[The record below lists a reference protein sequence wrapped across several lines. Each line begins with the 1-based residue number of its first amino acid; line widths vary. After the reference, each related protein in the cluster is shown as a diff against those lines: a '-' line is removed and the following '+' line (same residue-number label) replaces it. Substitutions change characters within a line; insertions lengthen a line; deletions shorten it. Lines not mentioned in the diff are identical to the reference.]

1 MVSPD
6 EIDDQL
12 EPEVK
17 DEMKKYGQVNK
28 VVIFRVCFCSKEKG
42 RPPAV
47 FEAEQMVKCA
57 KFFVELWQCCNYSR
71 QFIHTCFQ
79 LLQASDDEA
88 VRIFIEFT
96 NVGQAIKAF
105 VDLNGRFF
113 GGRSI
118 KASFYDLEAYN
129 ANQFGR

>member
-1 MVSPD
+1 M
-6 EIDDQL
+6 QNL
-12 EPEVK
+12 CK
-17 DEMKKYGQVNK
+17 LW
-28 VVIFRVCFCSKEKG
+28 CFSFSMRNG
-42 RPPAV
+42 LIYA
-47 FEAEQMVKCA
+47 
-57 KFFVELWQCCNYSR
+57 Y
-71 QFIHTCFQ
+71 FQ

-88 VRIFIEFT
+88 VRIFVEFT

-129 ANQFGR
+129 ANQFDQ

>member
-1 MVSPD
+1 MH
-6 EIDDQL
+6 
-12 EPEVK
+12 
-17 DEMKKYGQVNK
+17 N
-28 VVIFRVCFCSKEKG
+28 
-42 RPPAV
+42 
-47 FEAEQMVKCA
+47 
-57 KFFVELWQCCNYSR
+57 
-71 QFIHTCFQ
+71 FQ
-79 LLQASDDEA
+79 LLQVNDDEA

-129 ANQFGR
+129 ANQFDR